1 MACDKDNDIDTIKI
15 DYPNGIEDLAKKIN
29 QKIDFTASTN
39 PNTITYTYNQN
50 SLVTSSHSSR
60 NNTVTTYTY
69 NADNLLATSS
79 KTDINDLVISESSY
93 TYGENGL
100 ITLVTIENGIEV
112 ENTQWQTSNLKAIE
126 GDLTLLKQ
134 TKIVIEKIFY
144 AWQGEDLQKT
154 ERFEKID
161 METSFNNFEDFPTD
175 VEKTLETIIDFY
187 NLEPLESNNEYYLIK
202 RFEYESYNEAINTP
216 RYLSTL
222 VPVTESQKV
231 FMVNQIVEYDEEK
244 KSYFSSTG
252 YTTLDIDDDG
262 YPSRIVTGGYG
273 AKKLDLIYQ

>member
-1 MACDKDNDIDTIKI
+1 MACNNDNDPDTIKI
-15 DYPNGIEDLAKKIN
+15 NYPNGIDDLAKKID

-39 PNTITYTYNQN
+39 PDTTTYTYNEN
-50 SLVTSSHSSR
+50 NLVTSSHSSR

-69 NADNLLATSS
+69 NADNIIATSS
-79 KTDINDLVISESSY
+79 KTDVNDVVISESSY

-126 GDLTLLKQ
+126 GDFTLIKGNN
-134 TKIVIEKIFY
+134 IVIEKMLY

-154 ERFEKID
+154 EKFEKID
-161 METSFNNFEDFPTD
+161 METTFNNFENFPTD
-175 VEKTLETIIDFY
+175 LEKTLENIIDFY
-187 NLEPLESNNEYYLIK
+187 NLESLESNSEYYLVK

-216 RYLSTL
+216 RYVSTL
-222 VPVTESQKV
+222 IPITESQKV
-231 FMVNQIVEYDEEK
+231 FMVNQLYEYDEEK
-244 KSYFSSTG
+244 RSYFSSTG
-252 YTTLDIDDDG
+252 YTTVDIDDDG

-273 AKKLDLIYQ
+273 AKKLDFIYQ

>member
-79 KTDINDLVISESSY
+79 KTDINDVVISESSY

-112 ENTQWQTSNLKAIE
+112 ENTQWQTSNSKAIE

-144 AWQGEDLQKT
+144 AWQGEDLEKT

-244 KSYFSSTG
+244 KSYFNSTG

>member
-79 KTDINDLVISESSY
+79 KTDINDVVISESSY

-112 ENTQWQTSNLKAIE
+112 ENTQWQTSNSKAIE

-144 AWQGEDLQKT
+144 AWQGEDLEKT

-202 RFEYESYNEAINTP
+202 RFEYESYNEGINTP